1 MTLED
6 KYNEMTTKPIKVL
19 VCQMA
24 VPTIIAMVTTAFYN
38 IVDAVFIGHLST
50 EGTEGT
56 AGIGISF
63 AYMTFIQALGFFFGH
78 GSGNHISRALGARD
92 VSSASVMATVGFV
105 TPFLL
110 GAVAALCCLPN
121 LSWLSR
127 LLGAPES
134 VVSQTNDYL
143 RYIVLA
149 TPFMMSAL
157 TLNNQLRLQGNAR
170 FGMVGIVSGAILNIA
185 LDPLFIFTFGMG
197 VSGASLATAISQV
210 FAWCLLLCGTFRPE
224 SVHIDIV
231 GSWKLIVGRATHDG
245 SPLPTTHYKLT
256 TIYYEIFRGGLP
268 SFFRQV
274 FNCAAVVSLNYC
286 AAHYAAS
293 PEQEASAVAAFAVVT
308 RIMMFAFS
316 VVLGFSQGFQPV
328 CGYNYGAKLYGRV
341 RESWL
346 FATCV
351 GTVFLL
357 VISALGILFAP
368 QIVALF
374 RAEDPVL
381 IEIGAETLRWQC
393 AAFPLVAMFTTTG
406 MLFQNIRMTGPATLL
421 SICRNGLFFL
431 PALLLLP
438 IWLGL
443 QGVQMAQA
451 VADFLTF
458 LLCIPY
464 AVWINRKLKNDMQ

>member
-1 MTLED
+1 MVKNSSFLTPHSSLEQRFV
-6 KYNEMTTKPIKVL
+6 EMTTRPVKVL

-24 VPTIIAMVTTAFYN
+24 VPTIIAMVTTALYN
-38 IVDAVFIGHLST
+38 VIDAAFIGRLS
-50 EGTEGT
+50 TEGT

-78 GSGNHISRALGARD
+78 GSGNHISRALGAKD
-92 VSSASVMATVGFV
+92 VSSASVMATVGFI

-110 GAVAALCCLPN
+110 GTVAALCCLPN

-127 LLGAPES
+127 LLGAPDA
-134 VVSQTNDYL
+134 VVPYANDYL
-143 RYIVLA
+143 RYIVVA

-185 LDPLFIFTFGMG
+185 LDPLLIFTFGMG

-210 FAWCLLLCGTFRPE
+210 FAWGLLLYGTFRPE
-224 SVHIDIV
+224 SVHIRLRDFKP
-231 GSWKLIVGRATHDG
+231 SWKV
-245 SPLPTTHYKLT
+245 
-256 TIYYEIFRGGLP
+256 YYEIFRGGSP
-268 SFFRQV
+268 SLFRQV
-274 FNCAAVVSLNYC
+274 FNCAAAVSLNYC
-286 AAHYAAS
+286 AALYAA
-293 PEQEASAVAAFAVVT
+293 PGQEASAVAAFAVVT

-346 FATCV
+346 FASCV
-351 GTVFLL
+351 GTAFLL
-357 VISALGILFAP
+357 VISSFGLIFAP

-381 IEIGAETLRWQC
+381 IEIGAVTLRWQC
-393 AAFPLVAMFTTTG
+393 AAFPLVALFTTTG

-421 SICRNGLFFL
+421 SVCRNGLFFL

-438 IWLGL
+438 MWIGMT
-443 QGVQMAQA
+443 GVQMAQG
-451 VADFLTF
+451 VADAMTF

-464 AVWINRKLKNDMQ
+464 VVWINRKLKNEMR

>member
-6 KYNEMTTKPIKVL
+6 KYNEMTTKPVKVL
-19 VCQMA
+19 VCKMA
-24 VPTIIAMVTTAFYN
+24 VPTIIAMVTTALYN
-38 IVDAVFIGHLST
+38 VVDAAFIGHLNT
-50 EGTEGT
+50 QGTEGT
-56 AGIGISF
+56 AGVGISF

-78 GSGNHISRALGARD
+78 GSGNHISRALGAKD

-110 GAVAALCCLPN
+110 GTVAALCFLPN

-134 VVSQTNDYL
+134 VVTQTNDYL

-157 TLNNQLRLQGNAR
+157 TLNNQLRLQGNAH

-185 LDPLFIFTFGMG
+185 LDPLFIFTFDMG

-210 FAWCLLLCGTFRPE
+210 FAWGLLLYGTFKPE
-224 SVHIDIV
+224 SVHIRLRDFKP
-231 GSWKLIVGRATHDG
+231 SWKV
-245 SPLPTTHYKLT
+245 
-256 TIYYEIFRGGLP
+256 YYEIFRGGLP

-274 FNCAAVVSLNYC
+274 FNCAAAISLNYC
-286 AAHYAAS
+286 ACRYAA
-293 PEQEASAVAAFAVVT
+293 PGQDASAVAAFAVVT

-341 RESWL
+341 RASWL
-346 FATCV
+346 FASCV
-351 GTVFLL
+351 GTAFLL
-357 VISALGILFAP
+357 IISLVGILFAP

-374 RAEDPVL
+374 RSEDPAL

-393 AAFPLVAMFTTTG
+393 AAFPLVALFTTTG

-438 IWLGL
+438 LWLGL

-451 VADFLTF
+451 VADVLTF

>member
-6 KYNEMTTKPIKVL
+6 KYNEMTTKPVKVL
-19 VCQMA
+19 VCKMA
-24 VPTIIAMVTTAFYN
+24 VPTIIAMVTTALYN
-38 IVDAVFIGHLST
+38 VVDAAFIGHLNT
-50 EGTEGT
+50 QGTEGT
-56 AGIGISF
+56 AGVGISF

-78 GSGNHISRALGARD
+78 GSGNHISRALGAKD

-110 GAVAALCCLPN
+110 GTVAALCFLPN

-134 VVSQTNDYL
+134 VVTQTNDYL

-157 TLNNQLRLQGNAR
+157 TLNNQLRLQGNAH

-185 LDPLFIFTFGMG
+185 LDPLFIFTFDMG

-210 FAWCLLLCGTFRPE
+210 FAWGLLLYGTFKPE
-224 SVHIDIV
+224 SVHIRLRDFKP
-231 GSWKLIVGRATHDG
+231 SWKV
-245 SPLPTTHYKLT
+245 
-256 TIYYEIFRGGLP
+256 YYEIFRGGLP

-274 FNCAAVVSLNYC
+274 FNCAAAISLNYC
-286 AAHYAAS
+286 ACRYAA
-293 PEQEASAVAAFAVVT
+293 PGEDASAVAAFAVVT

-341 RESWL
+341 RASWL
-346 FATCV
+346 FASCV
-351 GTVFLL
+351 GTAFLL
-357 VISALGILFAP
+357 IISLVGILFAP

-374 RAEDPVL
+374 RSEDPAL

-393 AAFPLVAMFTTTG
+393 AAFPLVALFTTTG

-438 IWLGL
+438 LWLGL

-451 VADFLTF
+451 VADALTF

>member
-6 KYNEMTTKPIKVL
+6 KYNEMTTKPVKGL
-19 VCQMA
+19 VCKMA

-38 IVDAVFIGHLST
+38 VVDAAFIGRLS
-50 EGTEGT
+50 TEGT

-63 AYMTFIQALGFFFGH
+63 AYMTFIQALGFYFGH
-78 GSGNHISRALGARD
+78 GSGNHISRALGAKD
-92 VSSASVMATVGFV
+92 VSSASVVATVGFI

-110 GAVAALCCLPN
+110 GTVAALCCLPN

-127 LLGAPES
+127 ILGAPEG
-134 VVSQTNDYL
+134 VVPYANDYL
-143 RYIVLA
+143 RYIVVA

-157 TLNNQLRLQGNAR
+157 TLNNQLRLQGNAQ

-185 LDPLFIFTFGMG
+185 LDPLFIFTFDMG
-197 VSGASLATAISQV
+197 VSGASLATAISQF
-210 FAWCLLLCGTFRPE
+210 FAWCLLLYGMFRPE
-224 SVHIDIV
+224 SVHI
-231 GSWKLIVGRATHDG
+231 KLRDFKPSFKV
-245 SPLPTTHYKLT
+245 
-256 TIYYEIFRGGLP
+256 YYEIFRGGLP
-268 SFFRQV
+268 SLFRQV
-274 FNCAAVVSLNYC
+274 FNCAAAVSLNYC
-286 AAHYAAS
+286 AKIYADGPA
-293 PEQEASAVAAFAVVT
+293 QEASAVAAFAVVT

-328 CGYNYGAKLYGRV
+328 CGFNYGAKLYGRV

-351 GTVFLL
+351 GTAFLL
-357 VISALGILFAP
+357 AISAVGILFAP
-368 QIVALF
+368 EIVALF

-381 IEIGAETLRWQC
+381 IEIGAVTLRWQC
-393 AAFPLVAMFTTTG
+393 AAFPLVALFTTTG

-421 SICRNGLFFL
+421 SVCRNGLFFL

-438 IWLGL
+438 LWLGL

-451 VADFLTF
+451 VADVLTF

-464 AVWINRKLKNDMQ
+464 AVWINRKLNNEMR

>member
-1 MTLED
+1 
-6 KYNEMTTKPIKVL
+6 MTTKPVKVL
-19 VCQMA
+19 VCKMA
-24 VPTIIAMVTTAFYN
+24 VPTIIAMVTTALYN
-38 IVDAVFIGHLST
+38 VVDAAFIGHLNT
-50 EGTEGT
+50 QGTEGT
-56 AGIGISF
+56 AGVGISF

-78 GSGNHISRALGARD
+78 GSGNHISRALGAKD
-92 VSSASVMATVGFV
+92 VSSASVMVTVGFV

-110 GAVAALCCLPN
+110 GTVAALCFLPN

-134 VVSQTNDYL
+134 VVTQTNDYL

-157 TLNNQLRLQGNAR
+157 TLNNQLRLQGNAH

-185 LDPLFIFTFGMG
+185 LDPLFIFTFDMG

-210 FAWCLLLCGTFRPE
+210 FAWGLLLYGTFKPE
-224 SVHIDIV
+224 SVHIRLRDFKP
-231 GSWKLIVGRATHDG
+231 SWKV
-245 SPLPTTHYKLT
+245 
-256 TIYYEIFRGGLP
+256 YYEIFRGGLP

-274 FNCAAVVSLNYC
+274 FNCAAAISLNYYAC
-286 AAHYAAS
+286 RYAA
-293 PEQEASAVAAFAVVT
+293 PGQDASAVAAFAVVT

-341 RESWL
+341 RASWL
-346 FATCV
+346 FASCV
-351 GTVFLL
+351 GTAFLL
-357 VISALGILFAP
+357 VISLVGILFAP

-374 RAEDPVL
+374 RSEDPAL

-393 AAFPLVAMFTTTG
+393 AAFPLVALFTTTG

-431 PALLLLP
+431 PALLMLP
-438 IWLGL
+438 LWLGL

-451 VADFLTF
+451 VADALTF

>member
-6 KYNEMTTKPIKVL
+6 KYNEMTTKPVKVL
-19 VCQMA
+19 VCKMA
-24 VPTIIAMVTTAFYN
+24 VPTIIAMVTTALYN
-38 IVDAVFIGHLST
+38 VVDAAFIGHLNT
-50 EGTEGT
+50 QGTEGT
-56 AGIGISF
+56 AGVGISF

-78 GSGNHISRALGARD
+78 GSGNHISRALGAKD

-110 GAVAALCCLPN
+110 GIMAALCFLPN

-134 VVSQTNDYL
+134 VVTQTNDYL

-157 TLNNQLRLQGNAR
+157 TLNNQLRLQGNAH

-185 LDPLFIFTFGMG
+185 LDPLFIFTFDMG

-210 FAWCLLLCGTFRPE
+210 FAWGLLLYGTFKPE
-224 SVHIDIV
+224 SVHIRLRDFKP
-231 GSWKLIVGRATHDG
+231 SWKV
-245 SPLPTTHYKLT
+245 
-256 TIYYEIFRGGLP
+256 YYEIFRGGLP

-274 FNCAAVVSLNYC
+274 FNCAAAISLNYC
-286 AAHYAAS
+286 ACRYAA
-293 PEQEASAVAAFAVVT
+293 PGQDASAVAAFAVVT

-341 RESWL
+341 RASWL
-346 FATCV
+346 FASCV
-351 GTVFLL
+351 GTAFLL
-357 VISALGILFAP
+357 IISLVGILFAP

-374 RAEDPVL
+374 RSEDPAL

-393 AAFPLVAMFTTTG
+393 AAFPLVALFTTTG

-438 IWLGL
+438 LWLGL

-451 VADFLTF
+451 VADVLTF